1 MNSNTVT
8 CQHEPRGALHSIPN
22 TFHPH
27 LLLHALR
34 ENDLDDLYAYA
45 SAPEIDRLTPWTHYQ
60 SLAEARADLDDY
72 LAEYETNSM
81 GAWGAEIVA
90 AACGELRP
98 A

>member
-8 CQHEPRGALHSIPN
+8 CQHEPQGALHSIPN

-34 ENDLDDLYAYA
+34 EIDLDDLYAYA
-45 SAPEIDRLTPWTHYQ
+45 SAPEIDRFTPWTHYQ

-90 AACGELRP
+90 AVCGELRP